1 VTCRIRS
8 NVVSLAAGLLRLAA
22 APVVVALL
30 LCSCAGV
37 PVRDTVAHQSNL
49 FNEERLRLTADYAC
63 RHYGIDGYELR
74 EPQMIVLHYTAFPT
88 LDESIRFF
96 SSPLLDIGVR
106 RDISAGGAV
115 NVSAHYLVDTDGTV
129 YQTAPENVICR
140 HTIGFNHVAIGI
152 ENVGRGEEQLTG
164 QQAEADAALIRRILD
179 RHPSIRFLIGHH
191 EYRDSWRSHHML
203 FREDDPAY
211 RLTDKIDPGA
221 AFMGQVRTILAER
234 YGISLAD

>member
-1 VTCRIRS
+1 MCRIWS
-8 NVVSLAAGLLRLAA
+8 NTMRLVAGLARLTVT
-22 APVVVALL
+22 PVVVALL
-30 LCSCAGV
+30 LCGCTGV

-49 FNEERLRLTADYAC
+49 FNEERLRMTADYAC
-63 RHYGIDGYELR
+63 SHYGIEGYELR

-96 SSPLLDIGVR
+96 SSPFLDTR
-106 RDISAGGAV
+106 FRSDISAGGAV
-115 NVSAHYLVDTDGTV
+115 NVSVHYLVDTDGTV

-140 HTIGFNHVAIGI
+140 HIIGFNHIAIGI
-152 ENVGRGEEQLTG
+152 ENVGSGAEDLTE

-191 EYRDSWRSHHML
+191 EYRDSWRPHYKL
-203 FREDDPAY
+203 FREDDSAY

-221 AFMGQVRTILAER
+221 AFMGRVRTILAEH